1 MIEATAPGVL
11 AWKVRAGD
19 MVEKG
24 QLLGEIVNIEDV
36 DAPRISI
43 VARTSGII
51 FGMHGYKLA
60 VPGDIVVKVAG
71 QENLEWRKGDL
82 LTA

>member
-11 AWKVRAGD
+11 AWKVRPGD
-19 MVEKG
+19 MVTKG

-36 DAPRISI
+36 DAPRLPI
-43 VARTSGII
+43 VSRTNGIVY
-51 FGMHGYKLA
+51 GMHAYKLA
-60 VPGDIVVKVAG
+60 VPGDICVKVAG
-71 QENLEWRKGDL
+71 QESLDWRQGNL